1 MPNRSRGLNVYLDL
15 DRTLFRTDLFDKLR
29 WQLLA
34 KWYPGKF
41 DLAVESQRQSEFYEY
56 RGELYFY
63 NFMAH
68 MTNLGIDLD
77 EVFEKIR
84 TSELAD
90 GRLEYSGVR
99 ELINWIRQ
107 RGEARI
113 LTFGPNDYQSLK
125 ISLCPSLRD
134 VEVIITGEEKS
145 KYFNSLTDKSSEI
158 WMVDDKIIRDLPE
171 NIHFVQAN
179 LEGVTVVKQGWSV
192 IDKLGKIPGT
202 IAKK

>member
-1 MPNRSRGLNVYLDL
+1 M
-15 DRTLFRTDLFDKLR
+15 
-29 WQLLA
+29 
-34 KWYPGKF
+34 
-41 DLAVESQRQSEFYEY
+41 
-56 RGELYFY
+56 
-63 NFMAH
+63 
-68 MTNLGIDLD
+68 
-77 EVFEKIR
+77 
-84 TSELAD
+84 
-90 GRLEYSGVR
+90 
-99 ELINWIRQ
+99 
-107 RGEARI
+107 
-113 LTFGPNDYQSLK
+113 TFGPNDYQSLK

>member
-1 MPNRSRGLNVYLDL
+1 
-15 DRTLFRTDLFDKLR
+15 
-29 WQLLA
+29 
-34 KWYPGKF
+34 
-41 DLAVESQRQSEFYEY
+41 
-56 RGELYFY
+56 
-63 NFMAH
+63 MAH

>member
-1 MPNRSRGLNVYLDL
+1 
-15 DRTLFRTDLFDKLR
+15 
-29 WQLLA
+29 
-34 KWYPGKF
+34 
-41 DLAVESQRQSEFYEY
+41 
-56 RGELYFY
+56 
-63 NFMAH
+63 